1 MVGRE
6 HARAPRLRLKLAAA
20 LAGLLFSVVLAELL
34 LRALGLGYGNVHMES
49 SPVLHHVHASDHRF
63 VSYHRSRE
71 YGGHVVRYDRN
82 GLRVAAAQTSDAGSA
97 GEGDL
102 VVAFM
107 GDSFVE
113 ALQVAYE
120 ESFVGRLQAQA
131 GRRARVPN
139 FGTSSYSP
147 LLYLLQ
153 WRVRVRHLRP
163 AHVFLMLYE
172 NDVRD
177 DQLMTERARYDEE
190 GRVVAVPGPAE
201 SWMTRAGRRSFLGR
215 FLNRTW
221 LQLSWAWE
229 HRGEARGSQPT
240 YYVEENP
247 DISDPT
253 DGYLRKLVS
262 TVREAGVELTLM
274 AVPSKARSLEAARRG
289 HGDVFNDKVRAWAAG
304 NGVRFV
310 DLATAFYAAADRG
323 VRPFFDRDIHFTA
336 AGHAV
341 VAEVIAREFPELF
354 SAPAAFPGGSSS
366 TPPHGRP

>member
-215 FLNRTW
+215 FLN
-221 LQLSWAWE
+221 
-229 HRGEARGSQPT
+229 
-240 YYVEENP
+240 
-247 DISDPT
+247 ISDPT

-289 HGDVFNDKVRAWAAG
+289 HGDVFNDKVRAWAAA